1 MDFVFDNYTSLHRIQ
16 CSGDKP
22 FAREVLLCQR
32 GNAKLPESELVE
44 RFVLTGMARNT
55 ALLRRHSRKDNIVT
69 ITNAEEI
76 RLQRFRKESD
86 SLGLVE
92 VPTDKLWGAQTQRS
106 LQHFSIG
113 KDLIPREMI
122 ASYAVLKKAAAIANH
137 NGKRLG
143 DQQYE
148 LIVQACDEILSGQ
161 HHDMFPL
168 HVWMT
173 GSGTQFNMNVNEVIS
188 NRCCQLAGTPL
199 GSKTP
204 VHPNDHVNMAQSSN
218 DTFPSAM
225 YIAAAVNVKQR
236 LMPAVTALRDAVNNK
251 AQEWNSIV
259 KIGRTH
265 MQDATPL
272 TLGQEWSGYVG
283 MLADDLE
290 RIESALPG
298 VYRLALGGTAVG
310 TGLNSAPGFA
320 EAAATEIAKLTGLPF
335 VTAPN
340 KFTVQGAHDALV
352 HLSGTLRTLAVS
364 LYKIANDIR
373 MMSCGPRAGFAELA
387 IPENEPG
394 SSIMPGKVNP
404 TQCEALTMIAVQV
417 MADDVAVGFGGA
429 GGYLEMNVYKPL
441 IIFNI
446 THAIAIMTDGV
457 TNFRK
462 FLIEG
467 TKPNL
472 KKINEYVERSLMLV
486 TALSPVIGYDKSSK
500 IAHYALDNDLTLK
513 AAALKLGF
521 VTEQEFD
528 RVVDPSK
535 MVKPYVATA
544 E

>member
-1 MDFVFDNYTSLHRIQ
+1 M
-16 CSGDKP
+16 
-22 FAREVLLCQR
+22 
-32 GNAKLPESELVE
+32 PEYRTE
-44 RFVLTGMARNT
+44 T
-55 ALLRRHSRKDNIVT
+55 
-69 ITNAEEI
+69 
-76 RLQRFRKESD
+76 D
-86 SLGLVE
+86 SLGE
-92 VPTDKLWGAQTQRS
+92 VKVPADKLWGAQTQRS
-106 LQHFSIG
+106 LEHFSIG

-122 ASYAVLKKAAAIANH
+122 TAYAVLKKAAANANH
-137 NGKRLG
+137 AGKRLN
-143 DQQYE
+143 DQCHK
-148 LIVQACDEILSGQ
+148 LIVEVCDEILAGQ

-199 GSKTP
+199 ASKTP

-218 DTFPSAM
+218 DSFPSAM

-236 LMPAVTALRDAVNNK
+236 LIPAVKTLHDQIAAK
-251 AQEWNSIV
+251 AEEWKGVI

-272 TLGQEWSGYVG
+272 TLGQEWSGYAG
-283 MLADDLE
+283 GLADNLD
-290 RIESALPG
+290 RIEDALEG

-310 TGLNSAPGFA
+310 TGINSAPGFA
-320 EAAATEIAKLTGLPF
+320 EAAAAEIAKLTGLPF
-335 VTAPN
+335 VSAPN

-352 HLSGTLRTLAVS
+352 QLSGTLRTLAVS

-373 MMSCGPRAGFAELA
+373 LMSCGPRAGFAELI

-404 TQCEALTMIAVQV
+404 TQAEALTMIAVQV
-417 MADDVAVGFGGA
+417 MANDVAVGFGGA

-446 THAIAIMTDGV
+446 THSITIITDGC
-457 TNFRK
+457 TNFCK
-462 FLIEG
+462 FLVEG

-472 KKINEYVERSLMLV
+472 KKIKEYVDRSLMLV
-486 TALSPVIGYDKSSK
+486 TALSPVIGYDKASK
-500 IAHYALDNDLTLK
+500 IAHYAMDNDLTLK

-521 VTEQEFD
+521 VTEDEFD
-528 RVVDPSK
+528 RVVDPAK
-535 MVKPYVATA
+535 MVEPYVARNMGA
-544 E
+544 